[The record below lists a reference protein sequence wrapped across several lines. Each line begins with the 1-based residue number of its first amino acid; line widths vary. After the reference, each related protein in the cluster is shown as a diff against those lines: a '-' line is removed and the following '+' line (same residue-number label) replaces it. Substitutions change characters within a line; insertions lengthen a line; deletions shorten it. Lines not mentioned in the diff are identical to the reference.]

1 MSPTRADIPPAARQ
15 WFGHPRGLS
24 TLFFTEMW
32 ERFSYYGMRS
42 LLILFLV
49 ASVQTGGFGMTD
61 KKAAAI
67 YGLYTAGVY
76 LMALPGGWIADRI
89 FGQRRTVFLG
99 GCIIAA
105 GHFSM
110 ALPMVWSFYLGL
122 CLIVCGTG
130 LLKPNVSAMVG
141 DLYPEGGAR
150 RDSGFSFFYMGI
162 NTGAFIGPLICGPL
176 GERVNWHFGFGAAGI
191 GMVCGLIQYRYGHKY
206 LGTAGLLRPESAV
219 GGAQSRAI
227 RQVLIAIAAVA
238 AVLVGLFVFANV
250 TVESAAKGTGVVIVS
265 SIILYFA
272 AVLLW
277 GGLTAPEKRRTVVIF
292 IFFLASSL
300 FWAGYE
306 QAGSSLNLFASRLTD
321 RMIGGWELPAS
332 TLQSIPPWFVI
343 TLSPVFSWVWL
354 RLQDRG
360 PSMPAKLGYGLVL
373 LAIGFFVMV
382 VASAKTHGGADKV
395 SAWWL
400 VTTYFLH
407 TVGELCLSPIGL
419 SSVTKLAPRRL
430 VGQMMGTFFMGNALG
445 NLIAGLTAGEFSTMP
460 LPRLFGTIA
469 WATGGGGLI
478 LLLFSRP
485 IRRLIGVLP
494 TGGAP
499 SRIGES
505 EVPA

>member
-1 MSPTRADIPPAARQ
+1 MTSHAAAVDPARRT

-49 ASVQTGGFGMTD
+49 ASVQTGGFGLTD
-61 KKAAAI
+61 QKAAAI

-89 FGQRRTVFLG
+89 LGQRGAVFLG

-110 ALPMVWSFYLGL
+110 ALPTIWSFYLGL

-130 LLKPNVSAMVG
+130 LLKPNASAMVG

-162 NTGAFIGPLICGPL
+162 NSGAFIGPLICGPL
-176 GERVNWHFGFGAAGI
+176 GERVNWHLGFGAAGV
-191 GMVCGLIQYRYGHKY
+191 GMVLGLIQYKYGQKY
-206 LGTAGLLRPESAV
+206 LGNAGLLRPEATV
-219 GGAQSRAI
+219 PGARPRAI
-227 RQVLIAIAAVA
+227 RQLVIGLAAVA
-238 AVLVGLFVFANV
+238 VILIGLFALTNPSP
-250 TVESAAKGTGVVIVS
+250 ENAAKGTGIVIVGS
-265 SIILYFA
+265 VVLYFA
-272 AVLLW
+272 AILLG
-277 GGLTAPEKRRTVVIF
+277 GGLTTPEKKRTVVIF
-292 IFFLASSL
+292 VFFLASSL

-321 RMIGGWELPAS
+321 RLIGGWEMPAS
-332 TLQSIPPWFVI
+332 TLQAVPALCVI
-343 TLSPVFSWVWL
+343 LLSPVFSWVWL
-354 RLQDRG
+354 KLQDRG
-360 PSMPAKLGYGLVL
+360 PSMPAKLGLGLVL

-382 VASAKTHGGADKV
+382 VASQHTRGGADKV
-395 SAWWL
+395 TPWWL

-407 TVGELCLSPIGL
+407 TVGELCLSPVGL

-445 NLIAGLTAGEFSTMP
+445 NLIAGLTAGSFSTMP

-469 WATGGGGLI
+469 WVTGAGGMV
-478 LLLFSRP
+478 LLLLSPF

-494 TGGAP
+494 TEPAT
-499 SRIGES
+499 RRVGES